1 MPANLSDLTFTP
13 DPLPSPYPDKRRGI
27 DRARGREP
35 SPRTNGHRREVDPR
49 RDHISFQE
57 RLDRSLLDVGI
68 YRVVSLRDLVKSHFD
83 GHPYVARRAVDA
95 LKRDGLLLEHTLYGP
110 KGAPFKALSLTP
122 AGSALASQ
130 RAAQHGL
137 DPQQETW
144 TGLVKRKEVDH
155 DLAIYPAVRAEIAR
169 LRKEG
174 ATIRRIRID
183 AELKQLVAKRTEIA
197 RARAGRQAADLERLQ
212 AAQDLGLPVEDDKVL
227 YPDAQIEYDSPDGLS
242 GRANVEVVS
251 GAYRAGAI
259 AAKARAGFSLY
270 GTGGG
275 RSPRGRLGLGR
286 HIDRRTAGGISG
298 ARSEGSIEL

>member
-1 MPANLSDLTFTP
+1 MPTDLSGLAFTP
-13 DPLPSPYPDKRRGI
+13 DPLPSPYPDKRSSLDTG
-27 DRARGREP
+27 RGRDP
-35 SPRTNGHRREVDPR
+35 SLRHNGHRREVDPR
-49 RDHISFQE
+49 RDRISFQE

-95 LKRDGLLLEHTLYGP
+95 LKRDGLLIEHTLYGP

-130 RAAQHGL
+130 RAADQGL
-137 DPQQETW
+137 DPKQETW
-144 TGLVKRKEVDH
+144 VGLVKKNEVDH
-155 DLAIYPAVRAEIAR
+155 DLAIYPAARAEIAR

-174 ATIRRIRID
+174 ARIRRVRID
-183 AELKQLVAKRTEIA
+183 AELKQIVAKRSEAA

-212 AAQDLGLPVEDDKVL
+212 AARDLGLPIGEDGKVL

-242 GRANVEVVS
+242 GRANVEVIS

-259 AAKARAGFSLY
+259 AAKATAGFSLY
-270 GTGGG
+270 RKG
-275 RSPRGRLGLGR
+275 RGLGLER
-286 HIDRRTAGGISG
+286 HVDRRTAGGIAG
-298 ARSEGSIEL
+298 ARSEASIEL

>member
-1 MPANLSDLTFTP
+1 M
-13 DPLPSPYPDKRRGI
+13 PSPYPDKRSGL
-27 DRARGREP
+27 DHDRGRDP
-35 SPRTNGHRREVDPR
+35 SPRTNGHRREVDLR
-49 RDHISFQE
+49 RDRISFQE

-68 YRVVSLRDLVKSHFD
+68 YRAVSLRDLVKSHFD

-95 LKRDGLLLEHTLYGP
+95 LKRDGLLIEHTLYGP

-130 RAAQHGL
+130 RAADQGL

-144 TGLVKRKEVDH
+144 AGLVKKNEVDH
-155 DLAIYPAVRAEIAR
+155 DLAIYPAARAEIAR

-174 ATIRRIRID
+174 ATIRRVRID
-183 AELKQLVAKRTEIA
+183 AELKQLVAKRSEAA
-197 RARAGRQAADLERLQ
+197 RAVGGRQAADLERLQ
-212 AAQDLGLPVEDDKVL
+212 AARDLGLPIGEDGKVL

-242 GRANVEVVS
+242 GRANVEVIS

-270 GTGGG
+270 SKG
-275 RSPRGRLGLGR
+275 RGLGLER
-286 HIDRRTAGGISG
+286 HVDRRTAGGIAG
-298 ARSEGSIEL
+298 ARSEASIEL

>member
-1 MPANLSDLTFTP
+1 MPTDLSSFDPSP
-13 DPLPSPYPDKRRGI
+13 DPRPSPYPDKRPAFDHDRGH
-27 DRARGREP
+27 DP
-35 SPRTNGHRREVDPR
+35 SPRHNGHRREVDPR
-49 RDHISFQE
+49 RDRISFQE

-95 LKRDGLLLEHTLYGP
+95 LKRDGLLIEHTLYGP

-130 RAAQHGL
+130 RAADQGL
-137 DPQQETW
+137 DPRQETW
-144 TGLVKRKEVDH
+144 VGLVKKNEVDH
-155 DLAIYPAVRAEIAR
+155 DLAIYPSARAEIAR

-174 ATIRRIRID
+174 ARIRRVRID
-183 AELKQLVAKRTEIA
+183 AELKQIVAKRSEAA
-197 RARAGRQAADLERLQ
+197 RARAGREAADLERLQ
-212 AAQDLGLPVEDDKVL
+212 AASDLELPIGEDGKVL

-242 GRANVEVVS
+242 GRANVEVIS

-270 GTGGG
+270 RKG
-275 RSPRGRLGLGR
+275 RGLGLDR
-286 HIDRRTAGGISG
+286 HVDRRTAGGISG